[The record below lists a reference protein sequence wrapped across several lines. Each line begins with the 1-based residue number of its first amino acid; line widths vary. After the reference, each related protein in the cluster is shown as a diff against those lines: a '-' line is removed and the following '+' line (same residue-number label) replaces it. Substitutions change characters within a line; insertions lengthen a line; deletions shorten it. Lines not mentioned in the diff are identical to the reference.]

1 MNHSVYSIIRDRIL
15 YLEYE
20 PGQILNEKILA
31 QEFEIR
37 RTPVRDVLN
46 RLEWDQLVRIIPRT
60 GSMVTEIEFGNIMN
74 VFQVRFE
81 LADMEGR
88 LAAEQF
94 TPKHISTHERL
105 RHDCDALLDNKD
117 RKTLSGIDRAFRN
130 VILEAAGN
138 PVLAE
143 VSDRLYA
150 QTFRLWYFVMDK
162 GGWNEEVLAVKGEL
176 EGLLK
181 IISNG
186 TALELGKDRKA
197 WLVKHLERLR
207 DKFLRL

>member
-1 MNHSVYSIIRDRIL
+1 MNYSVYSIIRDRIL

-20 PGQILNEKILA
+20 PGKILNEKILA
-31 QEFEIR
+31 QEFGIS

-60 GSMVTEIEFGNIMN
+60 GSMVTEIEFSKIMN

-94 TPKHISTHERL
+94 TPKHISTLERL

-117 RKTLSGIDRAFRN
+117 RKTLSGIDRATKN

-150 QTFRLWYFVMDK
+150 QTFRLWHLVMDK
-162 GGWNEEVLAVKGEL
+162 GDWNKEVLAVKGEL

-181 IISNG
+181 IISKG
-186 TALELGKDRKA
+186 TALELGKERKA
-197 WLVKHLERLR
+197 MLVKHLERLR

>member
-31 QEFEIR
+31 REFGIS

-60 GSMVTEIEFGNIMN
+60 GSMVTEIEFSKIMN
-74 VFQVRFE
+74 AFQVRFE

-94 TPKHISTHERL
+94 TNKHISTLERL
-105 RHDCDALLDNKD
+105 CHDCDALLDNKNQ
-117 RKTLSGIDRAFRN
+117 KTLSLIDRASKN
-130 VILEAAGN
+130 IILEAAGN
-138 PVLAE
+138 PVLTE

-150 QTFRLWYFVMDK
+150 QTCRLWHLVMDK
-162 GGWNEEVLAVKGEL
+162 GDWNKEVLAVQGEL
-176 EGLLK
+176 ENLLK

-186 TALELGKDRKA
+186 TAMELGKERKTA
-197 WLVKHLERLR
+197 LVRHLERLR
-207 DKFLRL
+207 DKFIRL